1 MISFTLNLILKETLS
16 EDQLKKLYSQ
26 NLIYTKERTGN
37 AALDI
42 LIESSMVM
50 KFTQFDF
57 HQN

>member
-42 LIESSMVM
+42 LIESSMAM